1 MSRTPVSLRPATI
14 DDAVFLAGLW
24 QPTLR
29 RADLQEQVADLELII
44 KSCEE
49 SAEQRLVIADYDGEP
64 AGAVMLCVSTLSP
77 LNLEP
82 AVHALAPFVAAGHRR
97 RGVGHTLMEA
107 AVTYAEE
114 LGVGHVLTAVA
125 HDSRQSNRFMARLG
139 LGQQAVLR
147 VAPTTTMRSKLTAQL
162 PGKLRPGGSRP
173 VGQVLAA
180 RRSLR
185 RNREC

>member
-1 MSRTPVSLRPATI
+1 MSRTPVSLRPATLE
-14 DDAVFLAGLW
+14 DAVFLAELW
-24 QPTLR
+24 QSNLR
-29 RADLQEQVADLELII
+29 RADPQEQAADLELII

-49 SAEQRLVIADYDGEP
+49 SAEQRLVVAEYDGEP
-64 AGAVMLCVSTLSP
+64 AGAVLLCVSTLSP

-82 AVHALAPFVAAGHRR
+82 AVHALSPFVAPGFRR
-97 RGVGHTLMEA
+97 RGVGHILMEA
-107 AVTYAEE
+107 ATTYAEE
-114 LGVGHVLTAVA
+114 LGVGHVLTAVS

-147 VAPTTTMRSKLTAQL
+147 VATTPTLRSKLTAQL
-162 PGKLRPGGSRP
+162 PGKVRPLGSRP

-185 RNREC
+185 RTQGG

>member
-1 MSRTPVSLRPATI
+1 MSRTPVSLRRATL
-14 DDAVFLAGLW
+14 DDTVFLVDLW
-24 QPTLR
+24 QEILR
-29 RADLQEQVADLELII
+29 RADPQDQVADLELII
-44 KSCEE
+44 KSCQD
-49 SAEQRLVIADYDGEP
+49 SPEQRLVIADYDGEP
-64 AGAVMLCVSTLSP
+64 AGAVLLSVSTLSP

-82 AVHALAPFVAAGHRR
+82 AVHALAPCVAPTYRR

-125 HDSRQSNRFMARLG
+125 HDSRPANRFMARLG

-147 VAPTTTMRSKLTAQL
+147 VAGTPSMRNKLTAQL
-162 PGKLRPGGSRP
+162 PGKLRPHGARP

-185 RNREC
+185 RKQDS